1 MLSSPLKIF
10 YTNSKLFVLA
20 DHFVSAWRS
29 LLAPFL
35 KGEPPLVQVGFF
47 LSNFERS
54 PAETLSLLIDFS
66 RMCSQFVLRCGYHL
80 PFVRKDMYLMD
91 VKLFFLRG
99 IKGSIPSSILSFFF
113 NKQQNYR
120 DRHFTQGFIELI
132 PSLICH
138 YKNIAQNKT
147 GAYVT
152 KEKNNYRCVG

>member
-35 KGEPPLVQVGFF
+35 KGELPLVQVGFF

-66 RMCSQFVLRCGYHL
+66 RMSSQFVLRCGYHL

-91 VKLFFLRG
+91 AW
-99 IKGSIPSSILSFFF
+99 
-113 NKQQNYR
+113 N
-120 DRHFTQGFIELI
+120 
-132 PSLICH
+132 
-138 YKNIAQNKT
+138 
-147 GAYVT
+147 
-152 KEKNNYRCVG
+152 

>member
-1 MLSSPLKIF
+1 MLFSPLKIF

-66 RMCSQFVLRCGYHL
+66 RMSSQFVLRCGYHL

-91 VKLFFLRG
+91 VKLFFLCG
-99 IKGSIPSSILSFFF
+99 IKGSIPSSILSFFLINSKITNF
-113 NKQQNYR
+113 KLLIFKQSNNNDEKKVETVISHR
-120 DRHFTQGFIELI
+120 D
-132 PSLICH
+132 SL
-138 YKNIAQNKT
+138 N
-147 GAYVT
+147 
-152 KEKNNYRCVG
+152 

>member
-1 MLSSPLKIF
+1 MLFSPLKIF

-20 DHFVSAWRS
+20 DHFVSACRS

-35 KGEPPLVQVGFF
+35 KGELPLVQVGFF

-66 RMCSQFVLRCGYHL
+66 RMSSQFVLRCGYHL

-91 VKLFFLRG
+91 VKLFFLCG

-113 NKQQNYR
+113 NK
-120 DRHFTQGFIELI
+120 
-132 PSLICH
+132 
-138 YKNIAQNKT
+138 
-147 GAYVT
+147 
-152 KEKNNYRCVG
+152 

>member
-35 KGEPPLVQVGFF
+35 KGELPLVQVGFF

-91 VKLFFLRG
+91 VKLFLFVELRD
-99 IKGSIPSSILSFFF
+99 LFH
-113 NKQQNYR
+113 Q
-120 DRHFTQGFIELI
+120 
-132 PSLICH
+132 
-138 YKNIAQNKT
+138 
-147 GAYVT
+147 AY
-152 KEKNNYRCVG
+152 